1 MSVLNVAETDILQ
14 QQNLWCL
21 SCKKHC
27 TVHRI
32 YLFQLLFH
40 LVPHA
45 SIFHGVLHF
54 HTHRL
59 GMHTEAGAR
68 ALRALIGFDCPDR
81 LHHHTLSP
89 QLSFSTAQGL
99 QLPPELFCKSMDL
112 QSGSQRLLGCHLG
125 WPVRSLVP
133 AGGLPSPLA
142 APSREFPGSACSGK
156 PHLYKPVLIQMS
168 TVLLQGSAF
177 QGCLKMWILGNISL
191 CDI

>member
-1 MSVLNVAETDILQ
+1 MCGCYLGAKLLFLTSYPARNGIGPGWSCWKELCVSDQEPFYKMSVLNVAETDILQ

-27 TVHRI
+27 TAHRI

-68 ALRALIGFDCPDR
+68 ALRALIGFDCPDH

-99 QLPPELFCKSMDL
+99 
-112 QSGSQRLLGCHLG
+112 
-125 WPVRSLVP
+125 
-133 AGGLPSPLA
+133 
-142 APSREFPGSACSGK
+142 
-156 PHLYKPVLIQMS
+156 
-168 TVLLQGSAF
+168 
-177 QGCLKMWILGNISL
+177 
-191 CDI
+191 